1 MTRDSPPARSH
12 NRAHLAGGLS
22 GLPLLLCLLTTLAAA
37 QGGAPATQAPSDT
50 GVPVVYRGREVFRI
64 YRGVGNLGAAERAR
78 LASEH
83 LGQLVNDL
91 SFDPTRVTVNHGETY
106 SELVHDDRVLGVI
119 TDEDAKA
126 AGRPRAEYAQQARDR
141 LVEVVTTT
149 REEFSP
155 GAIAVGLAWAALATL
170 ILMVLLRL
178 LTRLAR
184 RVHARVDAWYKRL
197 TADPR
202 IGKAAARRA
211 KRVGLVHSTIHLA
224 TAAVAVALV
233 AVWVQ
238 VVLQVLPWSRPLAQQ
253 IFRYVAEPIRVVW
266 LGFLGVVPNL
276 FYLAV
281 IALIALLVLRLV
293 HIVFREIAD
302 GNIRLASFPDE
313 WADPTYKLVRVLLL
327 AVALVA
333 AFPYIPGAQSPAFQ
347 GISLFLGL
355 LVSLASSSALSNII
369 AGTILTY
376 TRAFRL
382 GDLVR
387 IGETMGQVTDRRLL
401 VTRVQ
406 TPKNEIV
413 SIPNSLILTTQVLN
427 YTTLAAERGLIAHTS
442 VTIGYDAPW
451 RKVHELLIAA
461 ALRVEGVLQD
471 PPPFVLE
478 TALNDFSVSYEVN
491 FFVGPALVSSPLLLL
506 NTYSAVH
513 VNIQECFNEAGV
525 EIMSPNY
532 FALRDGNQVTTP
544 RTHLPPDYEP
554 PAFRV
559 RHREEPDHADT
570 GNTTKHVSG
579 RDVRIA
585 EVTKSTTGPGEGA

>member
-1 MTRDSPPARSH
+1 MTGDSPARWRD
-12 NRAHLAGGLS
+12 RARLAGGLS
-22 GLPLLLCLLTTLAAA
+22 GLSLLLCLLTALVGA
-37 QGGAPATQAPSDT
+37 QGGAPATQPPSDT

-64 YRGVGNLGAAERAR
+64 YRGVGSIGAAERAR
-78 LASEH
+78 LASER
-83 LGQLVNDL
+83 LAQLVNDL
-91 SFDPTRVTVNHGETY
+91 SFDPARVTVNHGETY
-106 SELVHDDRVLGVI
+106 SELVHGDRVVGVI

-126 AGRPRAEYAQQARDR
+126 AGRPRTEYAQQARDR

-149 REEFSP
+149 REEFSSW
-155 GAIAVGLAWAALATL
+155 AIAIGLAWAALATM
-170 ILMVLLRL
+170 ILAALFWLLMRL
-178 LTRLAR
+178 GRG
-184 RVHARVDAWYKRL
+184 VQARVDAWYQRL

-211 KRVGLVHSTIHLA
+211 TRVGSMVHTTIHLA

-281 IALIALLVLRLV
+281 IALVALLVLRVV

-302 GNIRLASFPDE
+302 GNIRLASFPDD

-333 AFPYIPGAQSPAFQ
+333 AFPYIPGSQSPAFQ

-401 VTRVQ
+401 VTRVR

-413 SIPNSLILTTQVLN
+413 SIPNSLILATQVLN

-461 ALRVEGVLQD
+461 AVKVEGVLQD

-478 TALNDFSVSYEVN
+478 TALNDFSISYEIN
-491 FFVGPALVSSPLLLL
+491 FFVGPALVSSPLALLGA
-506 NTYSAVH
+506 YSAVH

-544 RTHLPPDYEP
+544 RAHLPPDYLA

-559 RHREEPDHADT
+559 RHREERGSADAEEIAKPVGSST
-570 GNTTKHVSG
+570 GHRAGNS
-579 RDVRIA
+579 
-585 EVTKSTTGPGEGA
+585 